1 MLNIVNEISV
11 LVKLVVIKTD
21 YVLILLIANNSLI
34 KMFMENIRSESIL
47 KLPNTCMICQ
57 NIDNCHKW

>member
-1 MLNIVNEISV
+1 MKSEF

-57 NIDNCHKW
+57 NSDNCHKW